1 MKTIAEIRKAYKLNN
16 TFFAEVFGYKNLRSF
31 NESSGKKKVINGII
45 EIVNAVEK
53 EIKQNIDDSNKI

>member
-1 MKTIAEIRKAYKLNN
+1 MKRISEIRKKYNLNN
-16 TFFAEVFGYKNLRSF
+16 TFFAEVFGYKNLKSF

-53 EIKQNIDDSNKI
+53 TIDNKKTN